1 MLEHLTST
9 KDRNIF
15 FPVFSEPVRGL
26 VSGLKASKK
35 KMLTTWT
42 SEVDYHSANHG
53 FKGDDYRD
61 HTKKYL
67 SVVNENYRVVEK
79 KEILLPLQ
87 EQMVN
92 YFDPT
97 VLKGI
102 KIKDTI
108 LKDGAVCWSEY
119 TFPDISQEITAKESG
134 HKTKFNLRYILKNT
148 FDGSGSVMLYSG
160 DIDTFCTNGMIS
172 GSYDITKKKHT
183 KNFNTEGF
191 LDAFDKTLV
200 THKKQVEKYQKWAD
214 TFISAPRVRKLLEN
228 LTKSSIN
235 NWRVKKKKHTLSDR
249 LYLQFAYEVKTRGQT
264 VFALTSAMSAYASHN
279 STLFPVS
286 KAGDA
291 GTLLKRQE
299 RVGAWLN
306 SDHFKDMLEHV

>member
-26 VSGLKASKK
+26 FSGLEASKK

-42 SEVDYHSANHG
+42 SEDE
-53 FKGDDYRD
+53 YRENLS
-61 HTKKYL
+61 KKYL
-67 SVVNENYRVVEK
+67 SVVNENYRVVEN

-97 VLKGI
+97 VLEGI

-119 TFPDISQEITAKESG
+119 TFPDISEGITARESG

-172 GSYDITKKKHT
+172 GSYDITKKRHT

-200 THKKQVEKYQKWAD
+200 THKQQVEKYQKWAD

-228 LTKSSIN
+228 LTKSPME
-235 NWRVKKKKHTLSDR
+235 KKRKHTLSDR
-249 LYLQFAYEVKTRGQT
+249 LYRQFAEEVKTRGQT

-306 SDHFKDMLEHV
+306 SYHFKAMLEHV